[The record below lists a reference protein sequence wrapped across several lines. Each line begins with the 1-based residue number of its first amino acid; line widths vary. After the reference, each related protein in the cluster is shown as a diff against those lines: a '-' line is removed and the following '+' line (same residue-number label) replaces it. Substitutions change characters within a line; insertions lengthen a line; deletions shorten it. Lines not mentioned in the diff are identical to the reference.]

1 VAFAFAFASPCF
13 KLWWVT
19 HCWRAA
25 LTFII
30 STWQRSVHGV
40 SWHLKGPAR
49 ERDRQAFPEFS
60 LDFPPELLAKLQ
72 EIEWGKNKYGRGP
85 RLAAER
91 ESALH
96 QMLFWLVVVV
106 ARLTRF
112 PARRVQKRGF
122 EKRKQRLA
130 LWLVRIFFACHSISL
145 FPALLG
151 GCFCHLTKWRSTA
164 GFYFV
169 ALSSLWNIRNGS
181 RTSNPFHH
189 PYLSPIF
196 QASAHW
202 KSSKQEAR
210 RPRDFQNSAVHIGT
224 VMLEPTPTPVPC
236 IFHFPFSIFRFL
248 CSVSA
253 KLHPFRTYLPALL
266 TFFPDQKK
274 TEFSPL
280 ALHNLPFL
288 WLFFRWAFNWQFISG
303 CLSREQRDPES
314 AVGVPET
321 RGVALATLFSFRMMA
336 GGDFQTGF
344 PEGRA

>member
-1 VAFAFAFASPCF
+1 MGKEQIWP
-13 KLWWVT
+13 
-19 HCWRAA
+19 RA
-25 LTFII
+25 T
-30 STWQRSVHGV
+30 TCRG
-40 SWHLKGPAR
+40 KG
-49 ERDRQAFPEFS
+49 
-60 LDFPPELLAKLQ
+60 K
-72 EIEWGKNKYGRGP
+72 
-85 RLAAER
+85 RLASNVILASCCCCPSHTFSR
-91 ESALH
+91 SAGTKKGV
-96 QMLFWLVVVV
+96 W
-106 ARLTRF
+106 
-112 PARRVQKRGF
+112 K
-122 EKRKQRLA
+122 KKQRLA

-274 TEFSPL
+274 LNSHL
-280 ALHNLPFL
+280 
-288 WLFFRWAFNWQFISG
+288 
-303 CLSREQRDPES
+303 
-314 AVGVPET
+314 
-321 RGVALATLFSFRMMA
+321 
-336 GGDFQTGF
+336 
-344 PEGRA
+344 

>member
-1 VAFAFAFASPCF
+1 MLPVS
-13 KLWWVT
+13 
-19 HCWRAA
+19 
-25 LTFII
+25 TFSR
-30 STWQRSVHGV
+30 STGTKKGV
-40 SWHLKGPAR
+40 WK
-49 ERDRQAFPEFS
+49 
-60 LDFPPELLAKLQ
+60 K
-72 EIEWGKNKYGRGP
+72 
-85 RLAAER
+85 
-91 ESALH
+91 
-96 QMLFWLVVVV
+96 
-106 ARLTRF
+106 
-112 PARRVQKRGF
+112 
-122 EKRKQRLA
+122 KQRLA

-236 IFHFPFSIFRFL
+236 IFHFPFSVFCAASQRSCIL
-248 CSVSA
+248 LEPIY
-253 KLHPFRTYLPALL
+253 LHFSHFSL
-266 TFFPDQKK
+266 TKKK

-314 AVGVPET
+314 GVGVPET